1 MSAVPGPAARVAGGG
16 AEATP
21 PPAGTGRDT
30 DGQEISGMNDT
41 PARASAVIVGAG
53 IVGNSLA
60 CHLARLGWRDLV
72 LVDKGPMPNPGGSTG
87 HASNFIFPIEY
98 SKMMMELTRD
108 STEQYQEL
116 GVFTQS
122 GGIEVARTQARMD
135 ELRRRC
141 TAARAWGIPA
151 QMVSPAEV
159 AKLVPYLDESVILGG
174 AHFPTVGVVNSLRA
188 GTLMREEAQHSG
200 ALHVLAGAE
209 VLSIDTSGRGRNGLP
224 RITSVRTT
232 AGDIETSI
240 CVVCCGVWSPRIARM
255 AGARIP
261 LTPIVHQMISVG
273 PVPLFAGTQGEIAY
287 PIVRDVDT
295 NMYER
300 QHGGDMEVGS
310 YAHRAI
316 IVPPDDIPS
325 IEESALSPTELPFTA
340 DDFDPQLAEA
350 LELMPDL
357 LGDEKVGIRYAING
371 LISMTPDGHP
381 LLGPAPE
388 VDGLWSAAASWIK
401 EGPGVGRAVAEW
413 MSGQVP
419 SVDVDEAN
427 IARFY
432 PSQRTVAHVQAR
444 AREGFNKMYGIVHP
458 AEQWESGRPV
468 RVSPVYDRERE
479 LGAVF
484 FETAG
489 WERPHWYASNEA
501 LLERYAGRLMPRD
514 AEWDARWW
522 SPVINAEHLA
532 MRDACAL
539 VNLSAFAIFDVTGP
553 SALDVVQSLA
563 VAQLDV
569 APGRVVYTSLL
580 DERGGFKADLT
591 IMRLGPERFRVV
603 TGGATG
609 MADLAWFAGHLP
621 ADGTAAL
628 ADLTSAQ
635 ATLGLWGPRARDVLR
650 SVTADDV
657 SHAGFPFGTCREVE
671 IAGLSVL
678 ASRISYVGELGW
690 ELHVPIEQGGK
701 LWDALWSA
709 GAPHGLVPAGIGVYG
724 TTGRLEKGYRA
735 FGNELTGDYTL
746 VEAGMTRPRVK
757 AQPFVGRDAYLAQ
770 RAGPPAAVLCTL
782 TVDDHAPASGPVR
795 YMLGGEPILSAEG
808 ERLVNAKG
816 RPSYVTSAGS
826 GPSVGRHLLLA
837 YLPPAQASAGTRLQV
852 ECFGDAYPVT
862 VAVAGATPLFDPD
875 NARIRS

>member
-1 MSAVPGPAARVAGGG
+1 MS
-16 AEATP
+16 
-21 PPAGTGRDT
+21 
-30 DGQEISGMNDT
+30 DT
-41 PARASAVIVGAG
+41 PARASAVIIGAG
-53 IVGNSLA
+53 IVGNSLVH
-60 CHLARLGWRDLV
+60 HLARLGWRDLV

-108 STEQYQEL
+108 STEQYQAL

-122 GGIEVARTQARMD
+122 GGIEVARTEERMH

-141 TAARAWGIPA
+141 TAAKAWGIPA
-151 QMVSPAEV
+151 QLALTRRGAQARALPGRVGDPGRGELPDGGGGGLAAGRHPDAGAGRAV
-159 AKLVPYLDESVILGG
+159 RRAARAGRGGG
-174 AHFPTVGVVNSLRA
+174 ARHRHRVPTGPVPRVRA
-188 GTLMREEAQHSG
+188 
-200 ALHVLAGAE
+200 
-209 VLSIDTSGRGRNGLP
+209 
-224 RITSVRTT
+224 VRTSQ
-232 AGDIETSI
+232 GDIETPI
-240 CVVCCGVWSPRIARM
+240 CVICCGVWSPRIARM

-273 PVPLFAGTQGEIAY
+273 PVPLFADTSGEIAY

-310 YAHRAI
+310 YAHRPI
-316 IVPPDDIPS
+316 IVRPDDIPS
-325 IEESALSPTELPFTA
+325 IEESPRSPTELPFTR
-340 DDFDPQLAEA
+340 DDFDPQLAQA
-350 LELMPDL
+350 LELMPEL
-357 LGDEKVGIRYAING
+357 LGDERVGIRYEING

-381 LLGPAPE
+381 LLGETPE
-388 VDGLWSAAASWIK
+388 VAGLWSAAASWIK

-413 MSGQVP
+413 MSGQEP
-419 SVDVDEAN
+419 EIDVQEAD

-432 PSQRTVAHVQAR
+432 PCQRTVAHVQAR

-458 AEQWESGRPV
+458 GEQWESGRPV
-468 RVSPVYDRERE
+468 RVSPVYGRERE

-501 LLERYAGRLMPRD
+501 LLERYAGRLMPRE
-514 AEWDARWW
+514 AEWEARWW

-532 MRDACAL
+532 MRDACGL
-539 VNLSAFAIFDVTGP
+539 IDLSAFAVFDITGP
-553 SALDVVQSLA
+553 AALETVQSLA

-591 IMRLGPERFRVV
+591 IMRLGAAHFRVV

-609 MADLAWFAGHLP
+609 MAEKKWFTDHLP

-628 ADLTSAQ
+628 ADLTSAWT
-635 ATLGLWGPRARDVLR
+635 TLGLWGPRARDVMQAV
-650 SVTADDV
+650 SADDY
-657 SHAGFPFGTCREVE
+657 SHPGFPFGTCREVE
-671 IAGLSVL
+671 VGGLTVL

-690 ELHVPIEQGGK
+690 ELYVPMEQGAG
-701 LWDALWSA
+701 LWDALWEA
-709 GAPHGLVPAGIGVYG
+709 GAGHGLVPVGIGVYG

-735 FGNELTGDYTL
+735 FGNELTADYSL
-746 VEAGMTRPRVK
+746 VEAGMTRPKVK
-757 AQPFVGRDAYLAQ
+757 EHAFIGKDAYLAQ
-770 RAGPPAAVLCTL
+770 REAPPVAVLCTL
-782 TVDDHAPASGPVR
+782 TVDDHRSASGQLR
-795 YMLGGEPILSAEG
+795 YMLGGEPILSADG
-808 ERLVNAKG
+808 EVLVDAKG

-826 GPSVGRHLLLA
+826 GPSTGKHLLMA
-837 YLPPAQASAGTRLQV
+837 YLPAEQARQGARLFV
-852 ECFGDAYPVT
+852 EYLGERYPVT
-862 VAVAGATPLFDPD
+862 VAVAGSTPLFDPG
-875 NARIRS
+875 NERIRS